1 MLILFKKTRLYKG
14 TFNAAAQEEQAAVT
28 QMVLAIVVH
37 PFSDLMM
44 NKSKTVEGKGRKSG
58 GGGGVKIKKK
68 NIHIHPHCF
77 VARFILFHHIHK
89 LSAKKKKS
97 RFSDGEKENQF

>member
-68 NIHIHPHCF
+68 KHTYSSSLFCCKIHIIPSHP
-77 VARFILFHHIHK
+77 
-89 LSAKKKKS
+89 
-97 RFSDGEKENQF
+97 